1 MSKIRWL
8 LAALGVALVSLV
20 PVLGA
25 APFERFPKG
34 VCAVRCTWWAV
45 PGFRPLAWMRA

>member
-25 APFERFPKG
+25 SAPAGADPARFSSSP
-34 VCAVRCTWWAV
+34 R
-45 PGFRPLAWMRA
+45 

>member
-20 PVLGA
+20 PVLGRPPRQ
-25 APFERFPKG
+25 APTPARFSSSP
-34 VCAVRCTWWAV
+34 R
-45 PGFRPLAWMRA
+45 

>member
-8 LAALGVALVSLV
+8 LAAVGVALVSLV

-25 APFERFPKG
+25 SAPAGATEN
-34 VCAVRCTWWAV
+34 TT
-45 PGFRPLAWMRA
+45 LIS